1 MLSVNNIQVIAVPT
15 PHSSKDKHVLE
26 EHKNFREEIE
36 KWAHR
41 RFAAQG
47 GLDRA
52 VLTITKAKIE
62 KMRIDG
68 YSKDHYEGK
77 VVAKLDIL
85 DDRGFIKGTI
95 SAAVDHIVE
104 IPDTFTVHEK
114 RAQAKKLREEL
125 INALDAKMVKE
136 ISDHMTAFTIQ

>member
-1 MLSVNNIQVIAVPT
+1 M
-15 PHSSKDKHVLE
+15 
-26 EHKNFREEIE
+26 
-36 KWAHR
+36 
-41 RFAAQG
+41 
-47 GLDRA
+47 
-52 VLTITKAKIE
+52 
-62 KMRIDG
+62 
-68 YSKDHYEGK
+68 
-77 VVAKLDIL
+77 AKLDIL

-104 IPDTFTVHEK
+104 IPETFTVHEK